1 MCPITNATRQIYTG
15 AFTDDLIRIYALPE
29 GPPHAR
35 WALAVDYLDNITLN
49 KYIHMTGHRQ
59 NIDKQDALVY
69 TTNARVTRDIE
80 HRIAGTKVY
89 NLIHLGGLISPTGSN
104 YVEVRARIQ
113 SAAVG
118 WTRLG
123 NYWLCPGP
131 WKYKRSTFIT
141 NVAGR
146 AWSALESY
154 VLAPTEY
161 NKLNVCLAKKCVLCC
176 WEKLIKKGT
185 TDHSEVGRLI
195 KYFVSGNSHRP
206 QWS

>member
-1 MCPITNATRQIYTG
+1 
-15 AFTDDLIRIYALPE
+15 
-29 GPPHAR
+29 
-35 WALAVDYLDNITLN
+35 
-49 KYIHMTGHRQ
+49 MTGHRQ
-59 NIDKQDALVY
+59 NIDKQDTLVY

-104 YVEVRARIQ
+104 YAEVRARIQ
-113 SAAVG
+113 SDAVG

-131 WKYKRSTFIT
+131 WKYKRSTSIT

-154 VLAPTEY
+154 VLTPQ
-161 NKLNVCLAKKCVLCC
+161 KKCVLCC
-176 WEKLIKKGT
+176 WEELINKET
-185 TDHSEVGRLI
+185 TEHIAAGRRL
-195 KYFVSGNSHRP
+195 
-206 QWS
+206 